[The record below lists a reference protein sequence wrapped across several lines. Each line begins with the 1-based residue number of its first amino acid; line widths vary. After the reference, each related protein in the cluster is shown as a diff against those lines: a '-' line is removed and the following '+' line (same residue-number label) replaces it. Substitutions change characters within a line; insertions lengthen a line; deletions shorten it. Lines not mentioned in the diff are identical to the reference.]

1 MRKTKG
7 SGSGIG
13 KGKTRVETNSFVTTV
28 NMAVVRH
35 ESAGGDNI
43 RWTAENCDHAVS
55 IVSDR
60 DDCPPLG
67 SSVAVEVRW
76 KAPSV
81 GR

>member
-1 MRKTKG
+1 MGKRKQ
-7 SGSGIG
+7 
-13 KGKTRVETNSFVTTV
+13 EMEMNSFVSTINMTV
-28 NMAVVRH
+28 VKH
-35 ESAGGDNI
+35 ETAGGDSV
-43 RWTAENCDHAVS
+43 RWTAENCAHAVS

-67 SSVAVEVRW
+67 AGVAVEVRW

>member
-1 MRKTKG
+1 M
-7 SGSGIG
+7 
-13 KGKTRVETNSFVTTV
+13 EMNSFVSTINMTV
-28 NMAVVRH
+28 VKH
-35 ESAGGDNI
+35 ETAGGDSV

-67 SSVAVEVRW
+67 ASVAVEVRW
-76 KAPSV
+76 KAPAV